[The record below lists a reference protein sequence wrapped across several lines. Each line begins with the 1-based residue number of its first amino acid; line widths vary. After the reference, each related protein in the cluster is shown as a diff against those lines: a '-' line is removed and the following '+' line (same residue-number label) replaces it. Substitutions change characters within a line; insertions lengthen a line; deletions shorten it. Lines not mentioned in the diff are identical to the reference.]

1 MLGVWCVVW
10 AKAHICVLRCG
21 IITSMDDQS
30 IPLGRVRLVRH
41 EDDSGLVSR
50 GKLIPL
56 AVAPRAPILPAAPPP
71 RTLLVVLAS
80 FLCALFGVG
89 AAYGPALYTGKISLS
104 FEDMAATV
112 MGAPALLLADPM
124 TGVAQAPAYG
134 PSLRYAEREFYEKQR
149 VALVSGTASFVA
161 VDVPA
166 GRIQVFVRGVLEADV
181 PVIHVPSSSSW
192 CTMLPGLYEVE
203 GKGEESYSS
212 VLSVYLPYSVTFGGN
227 RALHGWPKQTSGER
241 VHDDYDRDCLRLST
255 EDAARVYEK
264 ITTKMPII
272 VHASAPSPEP
282 AKVFESKVPN
292 FPTPYYL
299 IADAESDTVLAVGD
313 THGAV
318 PIASLTKLMT
328 ALVVMENLS
337 LDTMVTVGE
346 ESLITS
352 IVPRLKGRAEVSV
365 YSLLEVLLVES
376 SNEAAEV
383 LASAVG
389 REKFVALMN
398 QKALELGMVDTVFT
412 DPAGIE
418 ASNVSSV
425 NDLWWLMRHLHR
437 HYPQLVALTNDKGTP
452 PAGLEDTFSGL
463 SNFNLLETD
472 DTFIGG
478 KIGETEAA
486 GQTSVTIHRLSFGGT
501 TRDVI
506 IVLLGSSGRT
516 ADVTALLDY
525 LRDRFGE

>member
-1 MLGVWCVVW
+1 
-10 AKAHICVLRCG
+10 
-21 IITSMDDQS
+21 MDDQLQ
-30 IPLGRVRLVRH
+30 PLGKVRLVSH
-41 EDDSGLVSR
+41 EDDHGLVTR

-56 AVAPRAPILPAAPPP
+56 AVAPRPPLLPAAPPP
-71 RTLLVVLAS
+71 RMLMVVLAS
-80 FLCALFGVG
+80 LVCALFGVG
-89 AAYGPALYTGKISLS
+89 AAYGPAWYAGKISLS
-104 FEDMAATV
+104 FEEMTASV
-112 MGAPALLLADPM
+112 VGAPALLFLDPV

-134 PSLRYAEREFYEKQR
+134 SSLQYAEKDYFYQQRDALILSEASFATVDVPSLR
-149 VALVSGTASFVA
+149 V
-161 VDVPA
+161 
-166 GRIQVFVRGVLEADV
+166 QVFVRGVLEVEV
-181 PVIHVPSSSSW
+181 PIARIPTAASW
-192 CTMLPGLYEVE
+192 CTVLPGLYEVE

-212 VLSVYLPYSVTFGGN
+212 VLALYLPHNVTFGGN
-227 RALHGWPKQTSGER
+227 LALHGQPKQTSGEF
-241 VHDDYDRDCLRLST
+241 VAADYDRDCLRLSAA
-255 EDAARVYEK
+255 DAARVYEK
-264 ITTKMPII
+264 VTTKMPIM
-272 VHASAPSPEP
+272 VHDRAPLPKP
-282 AKVFESKVPN
+282 ALNFESKVPN

-337 LDTMVTVGE
+337 LDKMVTVGE
-346 ESLITS
+346 ENLITS
-352 IVPRLKGRAEVSV
+352 LVPRLKDRAEVSV
-365 YSLLEVLLVES
+365 YSLLQILLVES

-383 LASAVG
+383 LAAEVG

-398 QKALELGMVDTVFT
+398 QKALELGMVDTLFAG
-412 DPAGIE
+412 PAGIE
-418 ASNVSSV
+418 ATNVSSV

-452 PAGLEDTFSGL
+452 PKGVEDTFAGL
-463 SNFNLLETD
+463 ANFNLLETD

-506 IVLLGSSGRT
+506 IVILGSTGRT
-516 ADVTALLDY
+516 ADVTALLSY